1 MSVAK
6 ARGAALKLK
15 GDIANGVDPTAVET
29 EAITFAA
36 LVARYIEHAKQHG
49 KKTWA
54 QDESALKLYEPKGW
68 SSRCPTFPATKSLSS
83 TTTSARST
91 ATRDARQQSVALVQ
105 IVLMK
110 CLECRFRAMRRDT
123 FEIAPAQTPDSA
135 IIVSLA
141 PKTEAAE
148 WQQRKLGDRTRRKQ
162 GDGCPLAAGVLA
174 SRTRAKRS
182 PPTSGESHK
191 FPIT

>member
-15 GDIANGVDPTAVET
+15 GNIAPTAVET

-36 LVARYIEHAKQHG
+36 LVARYIPATSNTRNSTERKPGRRTKAH
-49 KKTWA
+49 
-54 QDESALKLYEPKGW
+54 
-68 SSRCPTFPATKSLSS
+68 SSSTNQRAGARAGCPTFPATKSLSS

-91 ATRDARQQSVALVQ
+91 ATRAARQQSVALVQ

-110 CLECRFRAMRRDT
+110 CLECRFGAMRRDT

-148 WQQRKLGDRTRRKQ
+148 WQQRKLGDRTRE
-162 GDGCPLAAGVLA
+162 AGRWSPA
-174 SRTRAKRS
+174 RRGRS
-182 PPTSGESHK
+182 GQSDTGKAIAPNLR
-191 FPIT
+191 